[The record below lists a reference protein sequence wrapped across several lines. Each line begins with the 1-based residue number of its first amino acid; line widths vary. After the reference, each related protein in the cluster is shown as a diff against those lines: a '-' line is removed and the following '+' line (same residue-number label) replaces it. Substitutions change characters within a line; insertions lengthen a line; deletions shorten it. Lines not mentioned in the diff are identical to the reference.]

1 MSMVETWIFQAD
13 RPVIVDLSSP
23 SPEQTCH
30 SSSHQKEAKDDQKLR
45 RYFHLAR
52 LDLRPK
58 NPEAVGSY
66 SGNIFIFSIFF
77 LRDSPVVPSAC
88 PISCLRSFC
97 FGWIWC
103 AIPFQILP
111 NYTIFDHTN
120 IIDSFASQFLLVCTF
135 VLLFLRQCYMFL
147 TSHSRQSSW
156 LKLYSRVS
164 LLDQLCTYFREMYTV
179 CMAPNTMT
187 TLTDIFASGNC
198 SENCRGDRC
207 FPEGWPEAGQCCSLG
222 EKGAGPQLWMSC
234 LNYYTVNSL

>member
-1 MSMVETWIFQAD
+1 MSMVETWTFQAD
-13 RPVIVDLSSP
+13 QAVTFPR
-23 SPEQTCH
+23 
-30 SSSHQKEAKDDQKLR
+30 SHPNKLAIPAATRKKPRTTRNSGDISILPGLTYDQKI
-45 RYFHLAR
+45 
-52 LDLRPK
+52 
-58 NPEAVGSY
+58 PEAVGSY

-77 LRDSPVVPSAC
+77 LRDAPVVPSAC
-88 PISCLRSFC
+88 PISCLRCFC

-120 IIDSFASQFLLVCTF
+120 IIDSFASQFLLMCTF

-147 TSHSRQSSW
+147 ISHSRQGSW

-198 SENCRGDRC
+198 SENCRGYRC

-222 EKGAGPQLWMSC
+222 EKGAGP
-234 LNYYTVNSL
+234 